1 MDSNGLEVDVWTP
14 GLLRLTFGQQEV
26 STVQILFD
34 VELCP
39 FRQLLFVTMELVCCE
54 RRRGSKEMLYIAE
67 MSKGKEDIATIGCQ
81 ELHLKRKYSIA
92 KMTIEGYSIT

>member
-1 MDSNGLEVDVWTP
+1 
-14 GLLRLTFGQQEV
+14 
-26 STVQILFD
+26 
-34 VELCP
+34 
-39 FRQLLFVTMELVCCE
+39 MELVCCE